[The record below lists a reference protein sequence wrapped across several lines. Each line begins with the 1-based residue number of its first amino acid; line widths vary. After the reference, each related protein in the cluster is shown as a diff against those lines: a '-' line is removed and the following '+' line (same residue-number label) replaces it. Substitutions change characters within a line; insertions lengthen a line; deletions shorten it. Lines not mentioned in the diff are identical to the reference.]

1 MQRRRKCEKIN
12 SIRILNAYFMW
23 ISCIISATTGKKE
36 SRVNRCKHS
45 PLQNGGSVSTVG
57 LHGGSW
63 SHERQ
68 DGPCLMAPTGHR
80 LLSVLAVGEGLP
92 HRGPVMDL
100 VVGVLLLQLGFAAG
114 VALAFQA
121 PPDLEGAH
129 SVGIA
134 VLLFLQL
141 GVVVGK
147 LVEENGDGHAVEDDT
162 EGDAAEGHAA
172 AQVGDGNHVAVAHGG
187 DAHLREE
194 ARTG

>member
-1 MQRRRKCEKIN
+1 MGANVR
-12 SIRILNAYFMW
+12 LY
-23 ISCIISATTGKKE
+23 TTE
-36 SRVNRCKHS
+36 AVSLI
-45 PLQNGGSVSTVG
+45 PAASTVG
-57 LHGGSW
+57 LRRGSW

-68 DGPCLMAPTGHR
+68 GGPWLPGPAGRR
-80 LLSVLAVGEGLP
+80 LHSVLPIGEGLP

-100 VVGVLLLQLGFAAG
+100 VVGVLLLQLGFAAR

-121 PPDLEGAH
+121 SPDLEGALG
-129 SVGIA
+129 VGIA

-194 ARTG
+194 ARTAGVKEEQKWK